1 MLKLG
6 TIAFGGPAV
15 HVAMLREETVR
26 RRRWLPDSEFLDLFG
41 AVSLL
46 PGPTSTQLAIALA
59 RRRAGWAGLLLGG
72 ACFILPAMAIV
83 LALAWAYVRY
93 GTTPTGGGVLYG
105 VGPVVIA
112 VVAVAV
118 WELARGALT
127 RHRERGRLAVAGLT
141 AVGLAALAGYL
152 AGVNALV
159 ILAAGGLV
167 VSVVGNRRRL
177 RPAARALL
185 PVLPVGPLTAAVPAR
200 RGPSPALVD
209 VAVEFLKLGV
219 VVFGSGYVLLAFLQ
233 RDLVTGLG
241 WLSAREVL
249 DGVVAG
255 QVTPGPVF
263 TTATFLG
270 YLLGGLPAAVV
281 ATAAIFLPSFVLV
294 AVLEPLIG
302 RIRRSDW
309 AGAALD
315 GVTVAALGL
324 MAGVTVDLGRT
335 AITDPLTAALA
346 VTALLVM
353 LRWRPNPLWLV
364 LGGAAVGV
372 AHALW

>member
-46 PGPTSTQLAIALA
+46 PGPSSTQLAIALA